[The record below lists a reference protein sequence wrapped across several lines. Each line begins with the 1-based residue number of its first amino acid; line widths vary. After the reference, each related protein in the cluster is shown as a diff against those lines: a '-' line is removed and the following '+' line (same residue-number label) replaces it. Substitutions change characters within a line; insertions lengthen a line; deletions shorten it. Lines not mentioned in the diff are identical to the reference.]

1 MSFLAKPVF
10 YGTRNIKVLTVVF
23 FLMLLVRFDSAYAH
37 HSHANLDRENILVNK
52 GTVVKYGWSMPH
64 VYIKVDAPNPQG
76 KIVRYSIEMI
86 HPPGMLE
93 RGWTRRSLKKGDV
106 VTWSGASDKNPSRYY
121 SGLNWLE
128 KSDGTRLTLKL
139 HPEAVIPSRDFSGL
153 WSRHLSVPKRYLPQD
168 DWPFTALAKENI
180 AKFDGSQTPLTDCIN
195 PGPPKATILPYPM
208 KIIRNSD
215 NTMTIIY
222 EGRNIPRTIYF
233 DKNHLAGAPSVQGH
247 SVAWFEGEE
256 LVIETDNFIAD
267 RWGTYTGVDSSDQKH
282 LMERLSLSK
291 DGLAITIEML
301 VTDPVYLTEPVT
313 IMHKV
318 RKLADREL
326 VTAAC
331 TTESAKMYLTG
342 E

>member
-1 MSFLAKPVF
+1 
-10 YGTRNIKVLTVVF
+10 
-23 FLMLLVRFDSAYAH
+23 
-37 HSHANLDRENILVNK
+37 
-52 GTVVKYGWSMPH
+52 
-64 VYIKVDAPNPQG
+64 
-76 KIVRYSIEMI
+76 
-86 HPPGMLE
+86 
-93 RGWTRRSLKKGDV
+93 
-106 VTWSGASDKNPSRYY
+106 
-121 SGLNWLE
+121 
-128 KSDGTRLTLKL
+128 
-139 HPEAVIPSRDFSGL
+139 L

-180 AKFDGSQTPLTDCIN
+180 ANFDGSQTPLTDCIN

-215 NTMTIIY
+215 NTMTINY

-233 DKNHLAGAPSVQGH
+233 DKNRLAGAPSVQGH

-282 LMERLSLSK
+282 LVERLSLSK

-326 VTAAC
+326 VKAAC